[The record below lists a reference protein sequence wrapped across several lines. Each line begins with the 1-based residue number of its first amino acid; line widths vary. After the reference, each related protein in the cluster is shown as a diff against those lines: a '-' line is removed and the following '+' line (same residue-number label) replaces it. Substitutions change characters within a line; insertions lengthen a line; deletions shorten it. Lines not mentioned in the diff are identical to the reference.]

1 MMAYRVKLLLV
12 AIFYKLQTRKNNN
25 NKNCPESEDGSATEL
40 VEMSFRDCWL
50 TRRFVLGLQRGS
62 LQMK

>member
-40 VEMSFRDCWL
+40 VEMSFRDC
-50 TRRFVLGLQRGS
+50 
-62 LQMK
+62 